1 MDVLLVTLL
10 IIGTLAGLL
19 WLAAKGERPPP
30 DDGRTPRI
38 DPDGGAPKRAPLASP
53 PRPSV
58 RETKPPALPIP
69 PVPTPGHAP
78 PQQPLRQKYETL
90 TGRCWVVDGDTIM
103 IGKTRIRLWGIDA
116 PEMNHPYGK
125 ISKFAL
131 VAMVKGQ
138 DITATFHGTGS
149 YERAV
154 AHCRLPDGR
163 DIAAELVK
171 QGLALDWPDYS
182 NGHYAKWEPDGV
194 RKKLW
199 RAHARMTRKTNAR
212 TKAG

>member
-1 MDVLLVTLL
+1 MDVVLV
-10 IIGTLAGLL
+10 IFAISGTLL
-19 WLAAKGERPPP
+19 WLLWLGARHNAPPRGETRRHRVSPSRTTPK
-30 DDGRTPRI
+30 RTP
-38 DPDGGAPKRAPLASP
+38 AHSQ
-53 PRPSV
+53 
-58 RETKPPALPIP
+58 
-69 PVPTPGHAP
+69 PV
-78 PQQPLRQKYETL
+78 RQKYETL

-125 ISKFAL
+125 TSKFAL

-171 QGLALDWPDYS
+171 QGLALDWPLYS

-199 RAHARMTRKTNAR
+199 RAHARMTRQANANTN
-212 TKAG
+212 TETQVETG